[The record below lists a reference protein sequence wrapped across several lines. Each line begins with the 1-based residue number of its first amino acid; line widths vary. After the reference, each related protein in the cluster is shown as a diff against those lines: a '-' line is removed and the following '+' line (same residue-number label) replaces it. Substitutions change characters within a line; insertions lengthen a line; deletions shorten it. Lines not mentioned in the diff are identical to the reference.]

1 MAAVLLRAASLA
13 FVMVLGILLKKTG
26 IVEQNAGEVI
36 KKLLINLT
44 LPAAIIVNFAAIPSI
59 QSSFLFLAFLGMA
72 LDIVGMVVGA
82 WMTKKRDTGEKGS
95 LHVGTSGI

>member
-36 KKLLINLT
+36 KKIIDQSDTSGGNHSEFCSDT
-44 LPAAIIVNFAAIPSI
+44 IDTVILPFSCFFRYGTGHRGNGSW
-59 QSSFLFLAFLGMA
+59 SM
-72 LDIVGMVVGA
+72 DDE
-82 WMTKKRDTGEKGS
+82 KRDTGEKGS